1 MADPNVFHQ
10 GSKPWDGTLLRRRST
25 RCWACGGRDRATAG
39 RTHQTFGARA
49 DLLACGSTSVDRFG
63 RIDVLVNNAG
73 ASFKGFFEE
82 MSPTQVKQQL
92 ATICWGR

>member
-1 MADPNVFHQ
+1 MGRCFVAAALDAGHAVVAT
-10 GSKPWDGTLLRRRST
+10 GRRPDELT
-25 RCWACGGRDRATAG
+25 
-39 RTHQTFGARA
+39 QTFGARA